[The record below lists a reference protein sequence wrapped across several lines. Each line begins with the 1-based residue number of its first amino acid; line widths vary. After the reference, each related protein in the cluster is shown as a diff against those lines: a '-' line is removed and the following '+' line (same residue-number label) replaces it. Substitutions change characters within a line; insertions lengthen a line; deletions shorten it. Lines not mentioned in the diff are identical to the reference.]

1 MALDV
6 FSTGFGRVFHICKKE
21 KIDYKYGNNEFG
33 FYFDFIR
40 TSNDN
45 INVTKNVMINLSNV
59 ERDVL
64 FLINSKK
71 GINKR

>member
-1 MALDV
+1 MS
-6 FSTGFGRVFHICKKE
+6 F
-21 KIDYKYGNNEFG
+21 